1 MSMQA
6 LVACKTRFPPETPCL
21 YPNRK
26 QINLS
31 MHLLQEKLAH
41 YTAPQE
47 AQAKGIYPYF
57 RKIESEQDT
66 AVS

>member
-1 MSMQA
+1 
-6 LVACKTRFPPETPCL
+6 
-21 YPNRK
+21 
-26 QINLS
+26 

-66 AVS
+66 EVIIDGRRVLMFGSNAYLG